1 MNCDMPRILCADD
14 EPLNLSL
21 LKAMLLPRGYDVV
34 VAANGLE
41 ALEEIRTGRID
52 ICLLDVSMPGMDGFA
67 VCRQIK
73 TAPLHRNI
81 PVVMITSLEDNKA
94 NRIQGIEAGAEDFIS
109 KPFDSAEVLARIK
122 MLLQVKSQHENTLN
136 SAKEL
141 AESANCA
148 KRQFLGNMSH
158 EFRTP
163 MNGVLGATQL
173 LEATDLNRV
182 QQEYVDILSES
193 GNKMLVLI
201 DDVLDLSRFEV
212 GTIGLKEVDF
222 DLLAEMTSTGNFL
235 SIRAREKELALESL
249 IDADVPLLLKGDSVR
264 LRQILIN
271 LVGNAIKFTPKGS
284 ITVHIQKDGEGD
296 DSVTLRFIIR
306 DTGIGIAGDKLDMIF
321 DPFTQADGSRTR
333 PYGGAGV
340 GLTLSRHLVEL
351 MGGTVGVESV
361 IGEGSTFWFTALLG
375 KQNK

>member
-52 ICLLDVSMPGMDGFA
+52 VCLLDVSMPGMDGFA

-73 TAPLHRNI
+73 TDPLHRNI

-122 MLLQVKSQHENTLN
+122 MLLQVKSQNEKTLN

-173 LEATDLNRV
+173 LESTGLNSV

-201 DDVLDLSRFEV
+201 DDVLDLSRFEAC
-212 GTIGLKEVDF
+212 TIGLKEVDF
-222 DLLAEMTSTGNFL
+222 DLRAEMTNTGNFL

-306 DTGIGIAGDKLDMIF
+306 DTGIGIAGDKLGMIF

-340 GLTLSRHLVEL
+340 GLTLSRQLVEL

-361 IGEGSTFWFTALLG
+361 SGEGSTFWFTALLG
-375 KQNK
+375 KQNN